1 MYNISSQDQQGNQ
14 SHSSA
19 KVTGCRRMEVK
30 EIVDESSSTTK
41 ISATTSGSS
50 PAQSQTQSPMIP
62 LLRSH
67 TSEHHHQTLKDTTTQ
82 NDALLLLNLSCI
94 SQTEDD
100 SNHDDLHAEA
110 SSSNEAHGIQTREWS
125 NDLSKFVHYESSGS
139 LKSSATSQVGGMIS
153 LPFVD
158 SVDTTNAQHPL
169 MKNTTCTK
177 HMPNLLWKEDNS
189 KVNHLSKNVFFGTIS
204 LSMQDDVDS
213 LSPLHIFIRKYGI
226 EAFVVTEEEAN
237 YKEFWKLKNFKVI
250 PGRVGIQCIH
260 CRHLP
265 LVQRGPKAVHYP
277 MTISNLYNSLV
288 NWYHVHASS
297 CSEIPLH
304 IKDELKQIEDRTK
317 GCAGGRRRY
326 WTEAAIKLGME
337 DTPQGIIFSSYPLMH
352 EQPKES
358 CEHRPKVSSLVTEK
372 DKENTSEYLFLLMSQ
387 MEHCKYTDEDRAMS
401 RSKIKNDIG
410 FPGLQCIHCHG
421 KSGVGRY
428 FPVSLKSFCFTNSD
442 RNMFNHLIKCRKC
455 PDPIKKRLIRL
466 DMTRKHRELPRGA
479 RKNFLTCVWNK
490 LHCIQMHQM
499 ENVCNERTS
508 IEEPRMEEC
517 LVESSSDNCQEVN
530 LFDFPCT
537 EFESIFE
544 RIMKEE
550 HASVPDAHEFIASAL
565 RYPE

>member
-1 MYNISSQDQQGNQ
+1 
-14 SHSSA
+14 
-19 KVTGCRRMEVK
+19 MEVK
-30 EIVDESSSTTK
+30 EIVDESFSTTK
-41 ISATTSGSS
+41 ISATTTRGSS

-67 TSEHHHQTLKDTTTQ
+67 SSEHNHQTLKDKTTQ
-82 NDALLLLNLSCI
+82 NDALLLLNLSCF
-94 SQTEDD
+94 SQTNKDN
-100 SNHDDLHAEA
+100 SNHDLHAEA
-110 SSSNEAHGIQTREWS
+110 SSANEAHVNYTRECS
-125 NDLSKFVHYESSGS
+125 NDLTKFVHYESSGS
-139 LKSSATSQVGGMIS
+139 LKSSATSQGGGMIS

-158 SVDTTNAQHPL
+158 SVDTSNAQHPI
-169 MKNTTCTK
+169 MKNTTCAK
-177 HMPNLLWKEDNS
+177 HVSNSSLKEDNS
-189 KVNHLSKNVFFGTIS
+189 KMNHLSKNLFFGTIS

-226 EAFVVTEEEAN
+226 EAFVATEEEAN
-237 YKEFWKLKNFKVI
+237 YIEFWKLKNFKVI

-297 CSEIPLH
+297 CSMIPLQ
-304 IKDELKQIEDRTK
+304 IKEELKQIEDRTK

-358 CEHRPKVSSLVTEK
+358 CEHRPKVSSTLVTEK

-387 MEHCKYTDEDRAMS
+387 MEPCKYTDEDRAMS

-421 KSGVGRY
+421 KSGIGRY
-428 FPVSLKSFCFTNSD
+428 FPVSRKSFCLTNSD
-442 RNMFNHLIKCRKC
+442 RNMFNHLTKCRKC

-466 DMTRKHRELPRGA
+466 DMTRKHRELPRGT

-490 LHCIQMHQM
+490 LHSIEMHQM
-499 ENVCNERTS
+499 ENDQIDISRVCKERKS
-508 IEEPRMEEC
+508 PIEEPLMEDFQIVQEC
-517 LVESSSDNCQEVN
+517 LVESSSDNYQEVN
-530 LFDFPCT
+530 LSDFPCT

-544 RIMKEE
+544 RIMEE
-550 HASVPDAHEFIASAL
+550 DFASIPDAHDFIESAL